1 MSNKK
6 EAAKP
11 AAKPAAPTASVSKL
25 RKGTGTK
32 RDTNRIIT
40 IYGPFKSRKTSSIS
54 TLPAGRTKWIFT
66 DPNGVP
72 TMRALGRLPHPD
84 DIYEPSSLDEFR
96 TLLEE
101 MVSLCESDGRDALGV
116 DFIAIDSYSQ
126 LADWHQQDVAK
137 ATGQRF
143 LGDDKMNNG
152 WQQFN
157 AEFGSCLDL
166 VVSLSKYVTVIGIV
180 HASAKVDQKK
190 GEYSAFSLPPKM
202 AERLGR
208 ISNWILLKTFEE
220 VIDDEVIEKA
230 KESDD
235 PLYSIEGGTVYE
247 DAFFTKPVNGWVA
260 SANTLKFNQ
269 KEPGRD
275 LTALL
280 EKDGLL

>member
-1 MSNKK
+1 MSTKK
-6 EAAKP
+6 EAVKP
-11 AAKPAAPTASVSKL
+11 AAKTAAPTASVSKL

-40 IYGPFKSRKTSSIS
+40 IYGPFKSRKTTSIS
-54 TLPAGRTKWIFT
+54 NLPAGRTKWIFT

-84 DIYEPSSLDEFR
+84 DIYEPSSLEEFR
-96 TLLEE
+96 NLLEE
-101 MVSLCESDGRDALGV
+101 MVSLCEADGRDALGV
-116 DFIAIDSYSQ
+116 DFIAVDSYSQ

-166 VVSLSKYVTVIGIV
+166 IVSLSRYVTVIGIV

-208 ISNWILLKTFEE
+208 VSNWILLKTFEE
-220 VIDDEVIEKA
+220 VIDDEIIEKA
-230 KESDD
+230 KDGD
-235 PLYSIEGGTVYE
+235 PNYTVEDGVAYE
-247 DAFFTKPVNGWVA
+247 DVFFTKPVNGWVA

-269 KEPGRD
+269 KEPGKD
-275 LTALL
+275 LTVLL